1 MKKTKQKK
9 EKIKLL
15 PYEVIQRATQGDS
28 EAMQAILI
36 HYEGYIRSLS
46 TRIMVDDYGTKYS
59 FIDTELQERLKT
71 KLITK
76 TLEFNPLPYE
86 KK

>member
-1 MKKTKQKK
+1 MKKTKQRK
-9 EKIKLL
+9 EKIRLL
-15 PYEVIQRATQGDS
+15 PYEVIQRATQGDP

-46 TRIMVDDYGTKYS
+46 TRTMVDEYGMKYS
-59 FIDTELQERLKT
+59 YIDTELQERLKT

-76 TLEFNPLPYE
+76 TLEFDPIPYE